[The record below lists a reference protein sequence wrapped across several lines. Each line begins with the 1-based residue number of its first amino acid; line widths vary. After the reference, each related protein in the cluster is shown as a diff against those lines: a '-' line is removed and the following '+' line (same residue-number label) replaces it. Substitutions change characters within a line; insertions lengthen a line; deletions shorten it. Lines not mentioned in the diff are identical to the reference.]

1 MVHFRYAKSVPLLN
15 HLFTIRKE
23 DAVNNEKKVAFRLSS
38 KLLEDVEK
46 LKKKSYFNK
55 NYSDLYRD
63 AMEAG
68 LKVLSQ
74 QKKGE

>member
-1 MVHFRYAKSVPLLN
+1 
-15 HLFTIRKE
+15 
-23 DAVNNEKKVAFRLSS
+23 VNAEKKIAFRLSPRQ
-38 KLLEDVEK
+38 LEDVEK

-63 AMEAG
+63 ALDAG